1 MDEKKMKCMDQNSQA
16 VSVHLPRIMIAAE
29 KSGGGKTL
37 FTCALLSLLK
47 EKIQEVRAFKCGP
60 DYIDPMFHRT
70 VLEIPSRNLDSFF
83 ADEDTL
89 RYLLGRE
96 VLEMEKFPES
106 RIAVLEGV
114 MGFYDGLGGVSER
127 SSAWEVA
134 DLTDTPVIL
143 LVDMKGRSLSALASI
158 KGFLDYKEKSHVTGV
173 IFNRLSP
180 MLYPGLKERAEREL
194 GIRVFG
200 YVPELKNLT
209 LESRHL
215 GLVMPEEI
223 LGIRERLDLIKEK
236 VRAGINLDGIIEE
249 SGRAAEIEV
258 KLPEAVRQFCNVDC
272 GKVLNNSAAQHIENI
287 ADAKKIYDSGNT
299 HEVKSTL
306 SDRSVKKTVVAVA
319 KDEAFCFYYEDNLDL
334 LKKLGAEIQYF
345 SPIHDRNLPVGTCAV
360 YLGGGYPE
368 LHAKALSENI
378 SMRNAIRQAVMEEM
392 PCIAECGGYLYL
404 KDSIVDPDGVEWPM
418 AGVLPGSSCDTGK
431 LGRFGYITVTSKKE
445 GLLGPAGTEFRAHE
459 FHHWDSEENGTDF
472 AAKKPVGTRGW
483 DCGYTTESFYAGF
496 PHLYFYSNVKIAEN
510 FIKCAETW
518 KKKNPISEAGL
529 EWIFARN
536 YEGTE

>member
-1 MDEKKMKCMDQNSQA
+1 MDKGRMECWDQDSQA
-16 VSVHLPRIMIAAE
+16 VSVHFPRIMIAAE

-194 GIRVFG
+194 GIRVLG
-200 YVPELKNLT
+200 YVPELKDLT

-223 LGIRERLDLIKEK
+223 PGIRKRLDLIKEK

-249 SGRAAEIEV
+249 AGRAAEIEV

-345 SPIHDRNLPVGTCAV
+345 SPIHDRNLPEGTCAV

-378 SMRNAIRQAVMEEM
+378 SMRNAIRQAVMEEV

-404 KDSIVDPDGVEWPM
+404 KNSIVDPDGVEWPM
-418 AGVLPGSSCDTGK
+418 AGVLPGSSRDTGK

-518 KKKNPISEAGL
+518 KKKNPGNCSVGL
-529 EWIFARN
+529 RTCCADRKK
-536 YEGTE
+536 T

>member
-1 MDEKKMKCMDQNSQA
+1 MDKERMKCLVQDSQA
-16 VSVHLPRIMIAAE
+16 VSVRFPRIMIAAE

-37 FTCALLSLLK
+37 LTCALLSLLK
-47 EKIQEVRAFKCGP
+47 ERVQAVRAFKCGP

-83 ADEDTL
+83 ADGDTL

-158 KGFLDYKEKSHVTGV
+158 KGFLDYKEKSHVTGIV
-173 IFNRLSP
+173 FNRLSP

-200 YVPELKNLT
+200 YVPELKDLT

-345 SPIHDRNLPVGTCAV
+345 SPIHDRNLPVETCAV

-378 SMRNAIRQAVMEEM
+378 SMRNAIRQAVMEEV

-418 AGVLPGSSCDTGK
+418 AGVLPGSSRDTGK

-445 GLLGPAGTEFRAHE
+445 GLLGPAETEFRAHE

-472 AAKKPVGTRGW
+472 AAKKPVGTRDW

-518 KKKNPISEAGL
+518 KKKNPGNCSVGL
-529 EWIFARN
+529 RTCCADRKK
-536 YEGTE
+536 T

>member
-1 MDEKKMKCMDQNSQA
+1 MDKERMKCLVQDSQA
-16 VSVHLPRIMIAAE
+16 VSVHFPRIMIAAE

-47 EKIQEVRAFKCGP
+47 ERVQAVRAFKCGP

-83 ADEDTL
+83 ADGDTL

-158 KGFLDYKEKSHVTGV
+158 NGFLDYKEKSHVTGIV
-173 IFNRLSP
+173 FNRLSP

-200 YVPELKNLT
+200 YVPELKDLT

-223 LGIRERLDLIKEK
+223 PGIRKRLDLIKEK

-249 SGRAAEIEV
+249 AGRAGEIEV

-287 ADAKKIYDSGNT
+287 ANAKKIYDSGNT

-319 KDEAFCFYYEDNLDL
+319 KDKAFCFYYEDNLNL

-345 SPIHDRNLPVGTCAV
+345 SPIHDRNLPEGTCAV

-418 AGVLPGSSCDTGK
+418 TGVLPGSSRDTGK

-518 KKKNPISEAGL
+518 KKKNPGNCSVGL
-529 EWIFARN
+529 RTCCADRKK
-536 YEGTE
+536 T

>member
-1 MDEKKMKCMDQNSQA
+1 MKCWDQDSQA

-47 EKIQEVRAFKCGP
+47 ERVQAVRAIKCGP

-83 ADEDTL
+83 ADGDTL

-96 VLEMEKFPES
+96 VLEMKKIPES

-173 IFNRLSP
+173 VFNRLSP

-200 YVPELKNLT
+200 YVPELKNMT

-236 VRAGINLDGIIEE
+236 VRVGINLDGIIEE
-249 SGRAAEIEV
+249 AGRAAEIEV

-272 GKVLNNSAAQHIENI
+272 GTGI
-287 ADAKKIYDSGNT
+287 
-299 HEVKSTL
+299 
-306 SDRSVKKTVVAVA
+306 KKTVVAVA
-319 KDEAFCFYYEDNLDL
+319 KDEAFCFYYEDNLDIL
-334 LKKLGAEIQYF
+334 RKLGAEIQYF
-345 SPIHDRNLPVGTCAV
+345 SPIHDRNLPVETCAV

-378 SMRNAIRQAVMEEM
+378 SMRNAIRQAVAEEM

-404 KDSIVDPDGVEWPM
+404 KDSIVDPDGVEFGQWQVCCR
-418 AGVLPGSSCDTGK
+418 AAAVTRGSLVDLGILLLPQ
-431 LGRFGYITVTSKKE
+431 RR
-445 GLLGPAGTEFRAHE
+445 GLLGPAGTEFAPMSSTTGIRR
-459 FHHWDSEENGTDF
+459 SRTDF

-483 DCGYTTESFYAGF
+483 DCGYTARRAFMQAF

-518 KKKNPISEAGL
+518 KRKIPSAEAGL
-529 EWIFARN
+529 EWILHVTMK
-536 YEGTE
+536 Y

>member
-1 MDEKKMKCMDQNSQA
+1 MDKGRMECWDQNSQA

-47 EKIQEVRAFKCGP
+47 EKIREVRAFKCGP

-83 ADEDTL
+83 ADGDTL

-96 VLEMEKFPES
+96 VLEMKKFSES

-158 KGFLDYKEKSHVTGV
+158 NGFLDYKEKSHVTGIV
-173 IFNRLSP
+173 FNRLSP

-200 YVPELKNLT
+200 YVPELKDLA

-223 LGIRERLDLIKEK
+223 PGIRKRLDLIKEK

-249 SGRAAEIEV
+249 AGRAAEIEV

-299 HEVKSTL
+299 HEAKSTL

-345 SPIHDRNLPVGTCAV
+345 SPIHDRNLPEGTCAV

-368 LHAKALSENI
+368 TYRKELAENLSMKESICEAAKAGKPI
-378 SMRNAIRQAVMEEM
+378 
-392 PCIAECGGYLYL
+392 IAECGGFMYVCNHLVETD
-404 KDSIVDPDGVEWPM
+404 DSSMDMLGLIDTDVHMTKRLSMQFGYVTLN
-418 AGVLPGSSCDTGK
+418 ALCDTA
-431 LGRFGYITVTSKKE
+431 FFKKN
-445 GLLGPAGTEFRAHE
+445 TNIRAHE
-459 FHHWDSEENGTDF
+459 FHYSKADKRGDSCEIKKYSGKCWNGLYVKENIM
-472 AAKKPVGTRGW
+472 A
-483 DCGYTTESFYAGF
+483 GYPHFYFHNCREVAERF
-496 PHLYFYSNVKIAEN
+496 VDMAEKIS
-510 FIKCAETW
+510 
-518 KKKNPISEAGL
+518 KNLSM
-529 EWIFARN
+529 
-536 YEGTE
+536 

>member
-1 MDEKKMKCMDQNSQA
+1 M
-16 VSVHLPRIMIAAE
+16 
-29 KSGGGKTL
+29 
-37 FTCALLSLLK
+37 
-47 EKIQEVRAFKCGP
+47 
-60 DYIDPMFHRT
+60 
-70 VLEIPSRNLDSFF
+70 
-83 ADEDTL
+83 
-89 RYLLGRE
+89 
-96 VLEMEKFPES
+96 
-106 RIAVLEGV
+106 
-114 MGFYDGLGGVSER
+114 
-127 SSAWEVA
+127 
-134 DLTDTPVIL
+134 
-143 LVDMKGRSLSALASI
+143 
-158 KGFLDYKEKSHVTGV
+158 
-173 IFNRLSP
+173 
-180 MLYPGLKERAEREL
+180 
-194 GIRVFG
+194 
-200 YVPELKNLT
+200 
-209 LESRHL
+209 
-215 GLVMPEEI
+215 
-223 LGIRERLDLIKEK
+223 
-236 VRAGINLDGIIEE
+236 GINLDGIIEE
-249 SGRAAEIEV
+249 AGRAAEIEV

-345 SPIHDRNLPVGTCAV
+345 SPIHDRNLPVETCAV
-360 YLGGGYPE
+360 CLGGGYPE

-418 AGVLPGSSCDTGK
+418 AGVLPGSSRDTGK

-518 KKKNPISEAGL
+518 KKKNSVVK
-529 EWIFARN
+529 
-536 YEGTE
+536 

>member
-1 MDEKKMKCMDQNSQA
+1 MDKERMKCLVQDSQA
-16 VSVHLPRIMIAAE
+16 VSVHFPRIMIAAE

-47 EKIQEVRAFKCGP
+47 ERVQAVRAFKCGP

-83 ADEDTL
+83 ADGDTL

-143 LVDMKGRSLSALASI
+143 PVDMMGRSLSALASI
-158 KGFLDYKEKSHVTGV
+158 NGFLDYKEKSHVTGIV
-173 IFNRLSP
+173 FNRLSP

-200 YVPELKNLT
+200 YVPELKDLT

-223 LGIRERLDLIKEK
+223 PGIRKRLDLIKEK

-249 SGRAAEIEV
+249 AGRAGEIEV

-287 ADAKKIYDSGNT
+287 ANAKKIYDSGNT

-319 KDEAFCFYYEDNLDL
+319 KDEAFCFYYEDNLDIL
-334 LKKLGAEIQYF
+334 RKLGAEIQYF
-345 SPIHDRNLPVGTCAV
+345 SPIHDRNLPEGTCAV

-378 SMRNAIRQAVMEEM
+378 SMRNAIRQAVMEEV

-418 AGVLPGSSCDTGK
+418 TGVLPGSSRDTGK

-518 KKKNPISEAGL
+518 KKKNPGNCSVGL
-529 EWIFARN
+529 RTCCADRKK
-536 YEGTE
+536 T